1 MFETTLLAVLDS
13 GHQARFVAHG
23 DSMYPAIRDGEAVTV
38 ERCAIDSLRIGDV
51 VLAHARRGLTAHRVI
66 RIRRQGEALQ
76 ITTRGDNC
84 FRSDPPFGAAELIGR
99 VTSVTE
105 SIKGGKRLFHACLT
119 LFRLSRRI
127 FSNWKTYWKITS
139 PVTRLGK

>member
-23 DSMYPAIRDGEAVTV
+23 DSMHPAIHDGEAVTV
-38 ERCAIDSLRIGDV
+38 ERCSIDELRIGDV
-51 VLAHARRGLTAHRVI
+51 VLAHMRRGLTAHRVI
-66 RIRRQGEALQ
+66 RIQRQGETWQ

-84 FRSDPPFGAAELIGR
+84 FRSDPPFGGAELIGR

-105 SIKGGKRLFHACLT
+105 AGKGSRRLFHVRLT
-119 LFRLSRRI
+119 LFRLLRRM
-127 FSNWKTYWKITS
+127 FSHWKTYWKITS
-139 PVTRLGK
+139 PVPR

>member
-13 GHQARFVAHG
+13 GRQARFVAHG

-38 ERCAIDSLRIGDV
+38 ERCTIDELRVGDV
-51 VLAHARRGLTAHRVI
+51 VLARARRGLTAHRVI
-66 RIRRQGEALQ
+66 RIRRQCGTLR

-84 FRSDPPFGAAELIGR
+84 FRSDAPFGAAELIGR

-105 SIKGGKRLFHACLT
+105 AIKADERLFHVRLT
-119 LFRLSRRI
+119 LFRLLRRI
-127 FSNWKTYWKITS
+127 FSSSKTYWKITS
-139 PVTRLGK
+139 PVAR

>member
-1 MFETTLLAVLDS
+1 MMFETTLLAVLDS

-23 DSMYPAIRDGEAVTV
+23 DSMYPSIHDGEPVTV
-38 ERCAIDSLRIGDV
+38 ERCTIDGLRVGDV
-51 VLAHARRGLTAHRVI
+51 VLAKASRGLTAHRVI
-66 RIRRQGEALQ
+66 RIRRPGNTLQ

-105 SIKGGKRLFHACLT
+105 TGRGGNRLFHVRLT

-127 FSNWKTYWKITS
+127 FSYWKTYWKITS
-139 PVTRLGK
+139 IVIR

>member
-23 DSMYPAIRDGEAVTV
+23 DSMHPAIHDGEAVTV
-38 ERCAIDSLRIGDV
+38 ERCSIDELQIGDV
-51 VLAHARRGLTAHRVI
+51 VLAHARRGLTAHRII
-66 RIRRQGEALQ
+66 RIRRQSETLE

-99 VTSVTE
+99 VTSVTGTG
-105 SIKGGKRLFHACLT
+105 KGGKRLFHARLT
-119 LFRLSRRI
+119 LFRLLRRI
-127 FSNWKTYWKITS
+127 FSYYKTYWKITS
-139 PVTRLGK
+139 PLAR